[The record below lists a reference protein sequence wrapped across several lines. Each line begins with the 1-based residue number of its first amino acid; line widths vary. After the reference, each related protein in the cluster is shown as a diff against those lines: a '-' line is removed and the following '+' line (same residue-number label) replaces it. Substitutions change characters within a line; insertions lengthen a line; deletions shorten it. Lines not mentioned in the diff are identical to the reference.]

1 MENKR
6 LYGLICYL
14 QRQMSRE
21 NNNLF
26 ADYGIT
32 PIQLNSLV
40 FVHMQNKSGKSVC
53 QKDIE
58 KYVNLRPSSMSS
70 LLSTLEKGGFI
81 TRTVAEGDARTKYV
95 TLTEKGKSLCIKNKL
110 LMEKCDGLIQSALS
124 EEEQETFKNLLK
136 KIITEI
142 EKPEVK

>member
-1 MENKR
+1 
-6 LYGLICYL
+6 
-14 QRQMSRE
+14 MSRE

-26 ADYGIT
+26 ADYGIS
-32 PIQLNSLV
+32 PIQLNALV
-40 FVHMQNKSGKSVC
+40 FVYFQNKSGKSVC

-58 KYVNLRPSSMSS
+58 KHVNLRPSSMSS

-95 TLTEKGKSLCIKNKL
+95 TLTEKGKSLCMKNKL
-110 LMEKCDGLIQSALS
+110 LMEKCDGLIQSALD

>member
-21 NNNLF
+21 NNFLF

-32 PIQLNSLV
+32 PIQLNALM
-40 FVHMQNKSGKSVC
+40 FVHIQNKHANNVC

-58 KYVNLRPSSMSS
+58 KHVNLRPSSMSS

-81 TRTVAEGDARTKYV
+81 ARTVAEDDARTKYV
-95 TLTEKGKSLCIKNKL
+95 TLTEKGKKLCIKNKL
-110 LMEKCDGLIQSALS
+110 LMDKCDGLIQSALS
-124 EEEQETFKNLLK
+124 DGEQETFKNLLI